1 MTLERR
7 RHIRIDSIN
16 LLNYSCFDGEDHM
29 MEQGMGRTLNVSV
42 SGILLE
48 TTSKLDLNGVVYVTI
63 AFDEDLFSVKG
74 TVVRQKETGENIYE
88 MGIEFTDL
96 DEGQQEY
103 LLEYVKMFEESTTE

>member
-16 LLNYSCFDGEDHM
+16 LLNFSCFDEQDRM
-29 MEQGMGRTLNVSV
+29 VEQGMGRTLNVSE

-48 TTSKLDLNGVVYVTI
+48 TTTKLDMNDVVYVTI

-74 TVVRQKETGENIYE
+74 EVVRLKETGENIYE
-88 MGIEFTDL
+88 MGIEFREMDK
-96 DEGQQEY
+96 GQREY
-103 LLEYVKMFEESTTE
+103 LVEYVKMFDASTNH